1 MQSTVGGG
9 GIWRGFRGSGSW
21 RASNVAMARGGGVN
35 VEGRRCICPRGVKKA
50 RTGDILRRVCEVVVV
65 VFVLVSPPWVKSSQV
80 DKYSPQSKE
89 QNPQQAAVV
98 VILFMLVVHGR

>member
-1 MQSTVGGG
+1 
-9 GIWRGFRGSGSW
+9 
-21 RASNVAMARGGGVN
+21 MARGGGVN

-50 RTGDILRRVCEVVVV
+50 RTGVLSRGCVVVVV